1 MAEQNR
7 TYDNTRRKWLKPSK
21 RGAGYAEERKL
32 GVHQRGKNKGKPLD
46 DYNKGVRS
54 GYMLAQSDNAGMYRY
69 MEAKKAGYSRE
80 ECAEYSRQKGTK
92 LQPKETKPKGGGR
105 GRKPKLEA
113 IGEDD
118 EVGIPF

>member
-1 MAEQNR
+1 MAEQNK
-7 TYDNTRRKWLKPSK
+7 TYDNTRRRWLKPST

-32 GVHQRGKNKGKPLD
+32 GVHKRGPKKDQPLD

-69 MEAKKAGYSRE
+69 SQARKAGYTRE
-80 ECAEYSRQKGTK
+80 QAAEYSRQKGTK
-92 LQPKETKPKGGGR
+92 LQPKETKPKGGSR

-113 IGEDD
+113 MDEAD

>member
-7 TYDNTRRKWLKPSK
+7 TYDNTRRRWLKPST

-32 GVHQRGKNKGKPLD
+32 GVHKRGPKKDQPLD

-69 MEAKKAGYSRE
+69 SQARKAGYTKE
-80 ECAEYSRQKGTK
+80 QAAEFSRQKGTK
-92 LQPKETKPKGGGR
+92 LQPKTKKGGKKNAEVEG
-105 GRKPKLEA
+105 A
-113 IGEDD
+113 D
-118 EVGIPF
+118 E